1 MNPARRRRPRSRK
14 ADRRASWRELAV
26 AEGGDL
32 DEGRRPSQDR
42 LLLRHGPWRIV
53 VDTYTVSTGTV
64 TVTVTRARSWYGG
77 HRGLRVTVRRR
88 NVFDRLV
95 SALGFGSPLPV
106 ARDLLETCVVKGK
119 PGPRAAS
126 LFSVGDLARAMTAE
140 PHLRVVVK
148 EASRKM
154 RRHVGADT
162 GVVVCEIQGV
172 VTDVDRLAA
181 MVALVRQ
188 LLDAL
193 VRVGEA
199 NEEEVDQT

>member
-1 MNPARRRRPRSRK
+1 
-14 ADRRASWRELAV
+14 
-26 AEGGDL
+26 
-32 DEGRRPSQDR
+32 
-42 LLLRHGPWRIV
+42 
-53 VDTYTVSTGTV
+53 
-64 TVTVTRARSWYGG
+64 
-77 HRGLRVTVRRR
+77 
-88 NVFDRLV
+88 
-95 SALGFGSPLPV
+95 
-106 ARDLLETCVVKGK
+106 
-119 PGPRAAS
+119 
-126 LFSVGDLARAMTAE
+126 
-140 PHLRVVVK
+140 VVVK